1 MIIKVKTHMTSADA
15 FKGDLELPDGSL
27 VENVLEQLGLQ
38 DHTNVRAQNFILL
51 VNGETA
57 TLSTKLSHGDQLL
70 ILQSMV
76 GG

>member
-1 MIIKVKTHMTSADA
+1 MTSADA
-15 FKGDLELPDGSL
+15 FKGDLELPDDSL
-27 VENVLEQLGLQ
+27 VENVLEQLGLS
-38 DHTNVRAQNFILL
+38 DHTNLRAQNFILL
-51 VNGETA
+51 VNGKNA

>member
-1 MIIKVKTHMTSADA
+1 MTSADA
-15 FKGDLELPDGSL
+15 FKGDLELPDDSL
-27 VENVLEQLGLQ
+27 VENVLEQLDLS
-38 DHTNVRAQNFILL
+38 DHTNLRAQNFILL
-51 VNGETA
+51 VNGKNA

>member
-1 MIIKVKTHMTSADA
+1 MTSADA
-15 FKGDLELPDGSL
+15 FKGDLELPDDSL
-27 VENVLEQLGLQ
+27 VENVLEQLGLL
-38 DHTNVRAQNFILL
+38 DHTNLRAQNFILL
-51 VNGETA
+51 VNGKNA

>member
-1 MIIKVKTHMTSADA
+1 MTSADA
-15 FKGDLELPDGSL
+15 FKGDLELPDDSL
-27 VENVLEQLGLQ
+27 VENVLEQLGLSDQ
-38 DHTNVRAQNFILL
+38 TNLRAQNFILL
-51 VNGETA
+51 VNGKNA

>member
-1 MIIKVKTHMTSADA
+1 MITQVKTHMTSADA
-15 FKGDLELPDGSL
+15 FKGDLELPDDSL
-27 VENVLEQLGLQ
+27 VENVLEQLGLS
-38 DHTNVRAQNFILL
+38 DHTNLRAQNFILL
-51 VNGETA
+51 VNGKNA